1 MAISLSD
8 VKRNV
13 MGPPRLLIYGVA
25 GIGKTTLGAC
35 APDAIW
41 IPAEDGLAGLDVEAF
56 PKPDTLDD
64 TIACMQ
70 ALVDEDHNYRWLV
83 IDSTS
88 AIGDQIDSWVVENVP
103 HEKGHQVTNLEGYGY
118 GKGLKQHVPDAWR
131 SFRDG
136 LDAIRAKGM
145 GVILIGH
152 NSVEKFEDP
161 ETDPYDRHQLAI
173 NRFAE
178 PVIYDWC
185 DAVLFLNYRVRA
197 VEKAGSDR
205 RRGTGTGERRIY
217 TQERPGFK
225 AKNRYRMP
233 FEIELANDDPQAAWS
248 VIEQCIGDAAGTAEK
263 PQKPKSRKAKATAA
277 AAE

>member
-136 LDAIRAKGM
+136 LDAAAEAGATAVIQPGGSIRDEEVIAAANEAGM
-145 GVILIGH
+145 AMV
-152 NSVEKFEDP
+152 F
-161 ETDPYDRHQLAI
+161 
-173 NRFAE
+173 
-178 PVIYDWC
+178 
-185 DAVLFLNYRVRA
+185 
-197 VEKAGSDR
+197 
-205 RRGTGTGERRIY
+205 TGERH
-217 TQERPGFK
+217 FK
-225 AKNRYRMP
+225 H
-233 FEIELANDDPQAAWS
+233 
-248 VIEQCIGDAAGTAEK
+248 
-263 PQKPKSRKAKATAA
+263 
-277 AAE
+277 